1 MKHLRTLLMA
11 GALLVAPAGAA
22 FGDVEVVAS
31 IKPIHSLVAGVMK
44 GVGTPQLLV
53 RGNQSPHD
61 YSMKPSDA
69 QALEKAEVVFWIGG
83 DMEQFLTKP
92 LGTLAAKASVVTLSK
107 AHGLTTLKF
116 REGGPFE
123 SHEDHDDHDHD
134 HDKDGHE
141 HSESDHDD
149 HDHDK
154 DGHEHS
160 EADHDDHDHDK
171 DEHEHAE
178 ADHDHD
184 HDKDEHEHDEHEHD
198 EAEHAGHH
206 HGEIDQHIW
215 LDPLNAKAL
224 LHEIEEAL
232 SAADP
237 DHAATYKS
245 NAAAMAGALDALVA
259 EVNEQLEPV
268 RGRPFVVFHDA
279 YQYFEKRFDLNAV
292 GSITVIPDV
301 TPGAARLREIQDK
314 VKTLGATCVFAE
326 PQFDTKLVDVVASS
340 ANTRAGVLD
349 PLGSNLE
356 DGPDLYF
363 QMVRSMA
370 KSARDCLS

>member
-11 GALLVAPAGAA
+11 GALLVTPAGAA

-53 RGNQSPHD
+53 DGSQSPHD

-83 DMEQFLTKP
+83 DMEGFLTKP
-92 LGTLAAKASVVTLSK
+92 LDTLAAKASVVTLSE

-123 SHEDHDDHDHD
+123 SHEDHDDHAEHEKKDEHLD
-134 HDKDGHE
+134 HDKAEHDEHE
-141 HSESDHDD
+141 
-149 HDHDK
+149 
-154 DGHEHS
+154 
-160 EADHDDHDHDK
+160 HDK

-178 ADHDHD
+178 ADHDD
-184 HDKDEHEHDEHEHD
+184 HDHD
-198 EAEHAGHH
+198 EAEHAGHD

-224 LHEIEEAL
+224 VHEIEEAL

-237 DHAATYKS
+237 GNAAAYRS
-245 NAAAMAGALDALVA
+245 NAAAMAGELDALVA
-259 EVNEQLEPV
+259 EVNGQLEPV

-279 YQYFEKRFDLNAV
+279 YQYFEKRFGLNAV
-292 GSITVIPDV
+292 GSITVVPDV
-301 TPGAARLREIQDK
+301 MPGAARLREIQNK

-340 ANTRAGVLD
+340 AKTRAGVLD
-349 PLGSNLE
+349 PLGSDLE